1 LKILALELSVIPK
14 YPNIADR
21 DQEFVD
27 ISLEFVDNAVDFV
40 IEVESSISLLF
51 KIFIL
56 QCKNFF
62 DACWMSLMVDPVFD

>member
-1 LKILALELSVIPK
+1 MLFQ
-14 YPNIADR
+14 NIQKFVDR

-40 IEVESSISLLF
+40 IEVESSISLLV

-56 QCKNFF
+56 QCKK
-62 DACWMSLMVDPVFD
+62 LL